1 LIDLEFKYKD
11 LIKTLKDTAPFK
23 PKLAIVLGSG
33 LGSFVENVN
42 IIKSI
47 STGEL
52 PDYPRSTIEGHRGNI
67 HFCEKD
73 GKHLL
78 LFEGRIHFYE
88 GYKIYECVLNS
99 LISKELGCE
108 KMIITN
114 AAGGINPNLN
124 PGDLMLADSF
134 NGIFIKTEMS
144 KILGMA
150 SIETK
155 NKFMNFPSQE
165 FNDLISKTALKKG
178 IKLQKGTYWYTK
190 GPSYETPAE
199 IKMIKKFGGDAV
211 GMSTVHEAFYAA
223 FWRLEVSSIS
233 CITNYAAGIS
243 SKKLEHAEVIETAIL
258 VKDKFHSLIEGI
270 IADNI

>member
-1 LIDLEFKYKD
+1 LIDLEFKYKN
-11 LIKTLKDTAPFK
+11 LIKLLKDSAPFK

-33 LGSFVENVN
+33 LGSFVESVNV
-42 IIKSI
+42 IKSI
-47 STGEL
+47 STSEL
-52 PDYPRSTIEGHRGNI
+52 PDYPRSTIEGHKGNI

-73 GKHLL
+73 DQHLL

-88 GYKIYECVLNS
+88 GYKIYECLLNS
-99 LISKELGCE
+99 LISKALGCE

-134 NGIFIKTEMS
+134 NGIFIKTELS
-144 KILGMA
+144 KVLGNISA
-150 SIETK
+150 EIK
-155 NKFMNFPSQE
+155 NQFLNFPSQM
-165 FNDLISKTALKKG
+165 FNDLISKTALSKK

-190 GPSYETPAE
+190 GPSYETPSE
-199 IKMIKKFGGDAV
+199 IRMIKKFGGDAV
-211 GMSTVHEAFYAA
+211 GMSTVHEAIYAA
-223 FWRLEVSSIS
+223 FLGLKISSIS

-243 SKKLEHAEVIETAIL
+243 SQKLNHIEVIETARL

-270 IADNI
+270 IANNK